1 MPRFAANLTM
11 MYGEHAFLDR
21 FEAAAR
27 DGFHAVEFLFPYEFD
42 VCEIRSRLEAHGL
55 TQALCNAPPGDW
67 EKGERGLACLPER
80 EEEFRATIRRAL
92 EYAAVLGNERLHVM
106 AGLREPGRP
115 PAAHR
120 AVYVENISW
129 AAAQAAAQGITIL
142 IEPINGRDMPGY
154 FLRRQDEAQTIC
166 REIGAPNLG
175 VQFDCYH
182 AQIVEGDLSVKLRE
196 QIARI
201 GHIQV
206 AGVPDRHE
214 PDEGEVNYPYLFRL
228 LDELGYSGWIGC
240 EYRPRAAT
248 SSGLSWLRPWL

>member
-27 DGFHAVEFLFPYEFD
+27 DGFRAVEFLFPYEFD
-42 VCEIRSRLEAHGL
+42 VHDIRSRLDAHGL
-55 TQALCNAPPGDW
+55 TQVLFNAPPGNW
-67 EKGERGLACLPER
+67 AKEERGLASLPGR
-80 EEEFRATIRRAL
+80 QEEFQASIWHAL

-106 AGLREPGRP
+106 AGLIQPGLFRS
-115 PAAHR
+115 AHR

-129 AAAQAAAQGITIL
+129 AAAQAAGQGITVL

-154 FLRRQDEAQTIC
+154 FIHRQEEAHAIC
-166 REIGAPNLG
+166 AEIGASNLR
-175 VQFDCYH
+175 VQFDFYH

-196 QIARI
+196 QITGI

-214 PDEGEVNYPYLFRL
+214 PDEGELNYPYLFRL
-228 LDELGYSGWIGC
+228 VDELGYSGWIGC
-240 EYRPRAAT
+240 EYRPRART
-248 SSGLSWLRPWL
+248 SDGLGWMRPWL